1 MEHALQ
7 PDVII
12 YYIDNETGQIYA
24 EIGGKM
30 FEMEIGDDI
39 TEELGLKVSDL
50 EVLRVF
56 DPSDGE
62 RYEGL
67 RIDGPEEEL

>member
-1 MEHALQ
+1 MEQALQ

-12 YYIDNETGQIYA
+12 YYIDNDTGQVYA
-24 EIGGKM
+24 EIGGKI

-56 DPSDGE
+56 DPADDE

-67 RIDGPEEEL
+67 RIDSPEEEL